1 MTRFALLTDASF
13 ERHATG
19 SGHPESPARNAAVR
33 EALQPVMAKAIR
45 IEQRIASEDEIAL
58 VHSRE
63 YIGRAKQDIA
73 AGLKELS
80 TGDTRVSKASWEVA
94 TEAVG
99 GVLGAVD
106 LVCGKKADTAFCA
119 VRPPGHHATPTRGM
133 GFCVF
138 NNIAI
143 GARYAQKRHGVG
155 RVLIVDWDVHH
166 GNGTQDVFYQDGS
179 VMFLS
184 THQHPWYPGSGLH
197 TEQGE
202 GKGAGKI
209 LNFPFPAGSGRVEVL
224 GEAFE
229 QGLVKA
235 AEQFRPE
242 LIMISAGFDSREGDP
257 LGRFRLTDRDFAD
270 LTRLMRTIATK
281 HAGGRVVSVLEGG
294 YSLTG
299 LAAGV
304 ASHVAALMG

>member
-1 MTRFALLTDASF
+1 MSRFALLTDPSF
-13 ERHATG
+13 ERHDTG
-19 SGHPESPARNAAVR
+19 PGHPESPARNAAVR
-33 EALQPVMAKAIR
+33 KALAPFIPKALR
-45 IEQRIASEDEIAL
+45 IQQRIASEDEIAL
-58 VHSRE
+58 CHSRA
-63 YIGRAKQDIA
+63 YIARAKQDIA
-73 AGLKELS
+73 AGLNELS
-80 TGDTRVSKASWEVA
+80 TGDTQVSRASWEVA

-106 LVCGKKADTAFCA
+106 MVCGAQADTAFCA
-119 VRPPGHHATPTRGM
+119 VRPPGHHATPSRGM

-143 GARYAQKRHGVG
+143 GARYAQKKHGLG

-179 VMFLS
+179 VMFCS

-197 TEQGE
+197 SEKGE
-202 GKGAGKI
+202 GKGEGKI
-209 LNFPFPAGSGRVEVL
+209 LNFPFPAGSGRAEVL

-229 QGLVKA
+229 QHLVRA
-235 AEQFRPE
+235 ADAFRPD

-257 LGRFRLTDRDFAD
+257 LGRFRLSDADYRD
-270 LTRLMRTIATK
+270 LTAILRTIAAK

-294 YSLTG
+294 YSLSG
-299 LAAGV
+299 LGAGV
-304 ASHVAALMG
+304 AAHAGALSS